1 MQEPKTIWSL
11 MFLLLTGCASSQGF
25 DRTAMIEVLHLDAT
39 QGQNDQPLVNRGPNL
54 SLPFRLGVFFADH
67 EFPNR
72 QSVRKVEWLSTDRDL
87 VLRQLAPLHN
97 EQILEDTFVLMDAT
111 LRRENIP
118 GIRQAGGRYG
128 ADVVLIVD
136 GAAAVDRYNNRYAWL
151 YPTLLG
157 VYFAPGSESNALVM
171 AIGSL
176 WAVRSE
182 WHASIQAVERV
193 SKSVGP
199 AVFIDDTLV
208 MRQAKE
214 AAIDALS
221 ESVAEQLRLLKG
233 DRPDARAPSR

>member
-1 MQEPKTIWSL
+1 
-11 MFLLLTGCASSQGF
+11 
-25 DRTAMIEVLHLDAT
+25 
-39 QGQNDQPLVNRGPNL
+39 
-54 SLPFRLGVFFADH
+54 
-67 EFPNR
+67 
-72 QSVRKVEWLSTDRDL
+72 
-87 VLRQLAPLHN
+87 LHN

>member
-1 MQEPKTIWSL
+1 

-39 QGQNDQPLVNRGPNL
+39 QGQNDQPLVSRGPNL

>member
-1 MQEPKTIWSL
+1 
-11 MFLLLTGCASSQGF
+11 
-25 DRTAMIEVLHLDAT
+25 
-39 QGQNDQPLVNRGPNL
+39 
-54 SLPFRLGVFFADH
+54 
-67 EFPNR
+67 
-72 QSVRKVEWLSTDRDL
+72 
-87 VLRQLAPLHN
+87 
-97 EQILEDTFVLMDAT
+97 
-111 LRRENIP
+111 
-118 GIRQAGGRYG
+118 
-128 ADVVLIVD
+128 
-136 GAAAVDRYNNRYAWL
+136 
-151 YPTLLG
+151 
-157 VYFAPGSESNALVM
+157 M

>member
-1 MQEPKTIWSL
+1 MQELKTIWSL
-11 MFLLLTGCASSQGF
+11 IFLLLTGCASSQGF
-25 DRTAMIEVLHLDAT
+25 DRTAMIEGLHLDAT
-39 QGQNDQPLVNRGPNL
+39 QGQNDHPLVNRGPNL

-67 EFPNR
+67 DFPTR

-97 EQILEDTFVLMDAT
+97 EQILESTFVLLDAT
-111 LRRENIP
+111 LRRENIHE
-118 GIRQAGGRYG
+118 IRQAGGRYG

-136 GAAAVDRYNNRYAWL
+136 GTAAVDRYNNRYAWL

-157 VYFAPGSESNALVM
+157 VYLAPGTESNALVM
-171 AIGSL
+171 AAGSL

-182 WHASIQAVERV
+182 WHAPIQAVERV

-199 AVFIDDTLV
+199 AVFVDDTLV

-221 ESVAEQLRLLKG
+221 ERVAEQLRLLKEE
-233 DRPDARAPSR
+233 RPHAKILSR